1 MCLIFC
7 FLLSPQTKAEIQK
20 PQDSVGI
27 RTVNGKVFILHEV
40 TKGQGLFSISKRY
53 GVSVDEINSNNPE
66 VANGIKVGQ
75 IILIPSKVNH
85 ENAAKEKTVN
95 KPAETKQSD
104 NESKSNEEQIH
115 IVKTGETLYKVASLY
130 KTSIN
135 NIRKWNTLK
144 SDNLNIGQKLIVKK
158 GSKVSDNKP
167 ELVKTEKEPAEK
179 TPETTKKE
187 ANPAEK
193 ENKPHVETYG
203 ENDTQ
208 AKQEVKQEP
217 EKQVETQTQVNNET
231 GEVKETGICL
241 VAEVGSIDQG
251 RSFAL
256 HNNAP
261 IGTIIMVTN
270 LQNNKS
276 VFVRVVGTLA
286 PGDKSLLKLSKA
298 AAARIGLDESQSA
311 NVRLNYAK

>member
-7 FLLSPQTKAEIQK
+7 FLLLPQTKAAIQK

-27 RTVNGKVFILHEV
+27 KTVNGQVFILHEV

-66 VANGIKVGQ
+66 VANGLKVGQ
-75 IILIPSKVNH
+75 IIVIPSKVKPD
-85 ENAAKEKTVN
+85 NAAKEKTVN
-95 KPAETKQSD
+95 KPIETKPSA
-104 NESKSNEEQIH
+104 NESKSNEDKIH
-115 IVKTGETLYKVASLY
+115 IVKTGETLYKVASTY
-130 KTSIN
+130 KTSVN
-135 NIRKWNTLK
+135 NIRKWNNLK
-144 SDNLNIGQKLIVKK
+144 SDNLNIGQKLVVGKA
-158 GSKVSDNKP
+158 NKP
-167 ELVKTEKEPAEK
+167 VEKPQDIAKTETKPVEK
-179 TPETTKKE
+179 T
-187 ANPAEK
+187 
-193 ENKPHVETYG
+193 NKPYVETYG
-203 ENDTQ
+203 DND
-208 AKQEVKQEP
+208 KQPKEDNKKEP

-231 GEVKETGICL
+231 GEVKETGVCL

-276 VFVRVVGTLA
+276 VFVRVVGTFA